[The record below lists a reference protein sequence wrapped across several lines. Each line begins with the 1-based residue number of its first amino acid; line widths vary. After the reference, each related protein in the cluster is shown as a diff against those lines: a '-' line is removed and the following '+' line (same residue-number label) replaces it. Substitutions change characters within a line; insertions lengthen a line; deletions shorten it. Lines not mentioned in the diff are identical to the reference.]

1 MNGEKMRRGRIVK
14 VSLILLICFMA
25 TSSIATA
32 ELTDEDLLKIR
43 EITREIINESNDRI
57 YSWLRWG
64 FTASLI
70 IPTVMMGLAGT
81 LLVYILQRE
90 TKKVEQYSEGIKKAL
105 SESQRVIQSGI
116 DVTERATNLTKDYR
130 ELLDNSHKLLDEF
143 IREVKEAVKRKRI
156 EI

>member
-1 MNGEKMRRGRIVK
+1 MNGDKMRRGRIVK

-43 EITREIINESNDRI
+43 EIVDESNDRI

-90 TKKVEQYSEGIKKAL
+90 TKKVEQYSEGIKEAL